1 MLNSITP
8 RVGSIFHLRGLK
20 PLDLVLLQFFEE
32 LPSLPSITWIMLC
45 CIPVIPVTL
54 KSTTWCSWYI
64 YNANAS
70 RLSPLFTKRRY
81 VGIKLSRSPSD
92 DESTIQGLVFQTLAS
107 LKAS

>member
-20 PLDLVLLQFFEE
+20 PHDLVLLQFFEE
-32 LPSLPSITWIMLC
+32 LPSLPANRSITWIMLC

-64 YNANAS
+64 YNANAL
-70 RLSPLFTKRRY
+70 RLSPLFTKHRY
-81 VGIKLSRSPSD
+81 LGIRSNSHAHSLMTKVQSR
-92 DESTIQGLVFQTLAS
+92 V
-107 LKAS
+107 